1 MKTADM
7 NGYALDDEYG
17 LAKKYIK
24 KRNSTI
30 HLGEHLRTSPLKASA
45 SAAMI
50 STIPTTS
57 KADDANK
64 LRKENIKSKVA
75 YEWK

>member
-1 MKTADM
+1 MKTADI

-17 LAKKYIK
+17 LTK

-30 HLGEHLRTSPLKASA
+30 HLGEHLRTTPLKASA